1 MSLHLSGQ
9 DRRDVY
15 ASGLTFPEFLAIVT
29 TNESLWTAL
38 AQRAVI
44 PDELAALAGTFPG
57 SWHLLVLLE
66 DWCGDAVNTVPV
78 LNRLTERV
86 SSLSLR
92 VLLRDQHPDF
102 MNEHLTG
109 GKRAIPVVVV
119 LDSEFREVG
128 WWGPRPRE
136 LQHWATSSGSELS
149 QIDRYREM
157 RRWYA
162 LDRGRT
168 AVEEI
173 LEIVCRA
180 AGVTNCQAA

>member
-1 MSLHLSGQ
+1 MSSHLSGQ

-15 ASGLTFPEFLAIVT
+15 ASGLTFREFLATVT
-29 TNESLWTAL
+29 TNESLWAAL

-44 PDELAALAGTFPG
+44 SDELAVLAGTIPG

-78 LNRLTERV
+78 LNRLAERV
-86 SSLSLR
+86 PSLSLR
-92 VLLRDQHPDF
+92 VLLRDQHPDL
-102 MNEHLTG
+102 MHEHLTG

-136 LQHWATSSGSELS
+136 LQRWTTSSGSELAKV
-149 QIDRYREM
+149 DRYREM

-162 LDRGRT
+162 VDRGRK

-180 AGVTNCQAA
+180 AGVTHCQAA